1 LDEILIDARRT
12 INLKQAVADAVENG
26 EYEGLADDIR
36 DCFEEDQIGAIEEI
50 FDTLSIEEAI
60 DEILEEWAGDDSD
73 ELLEIIESY
82 FADADIEVR
91 FDHNDLDLGN
101 DEDEIEEAEEEIDD
115 LEEPPEIED
124 EEL

>member
-1 LDEILIDARRT
+1 MDEILIDARRT

-36 DCFEEDQIGAIEEI
+36 DCFEEDQIEAIEEV
-50 FDTLSIEEAI
+50 FDTLSIDEAI

-82 FADADIEVR
+82 FADADIAVR
-91 FDHNDLDLGN
+91 FDHNDLDLGDDD
-101 DEDEIEEAEEEIDD
+101 DEMEAEEEIDELD
-115 LEEPPEIED
+115 EPPDIED

>member
-1 LDEILIDARRT
+1 MDEILIDARRT

-91 FDHNDLDLGN
+91 FDHNDLDLVN

>member
-1 LDEILIDARRT
+1 MDEILIDARRT

-36 DCFEEDQIGAIEEI
+36 DCFEDDQISAIEGI
-50 FDTLSIEEAI
+50 FDTLSIDEAI

-91 FDHNDLDLGN
+91 FDHNDLDLVE
-101 DEDEIEEAEEEIDD
+101 EDAETEAEEELDD
-115 LEEPPEIED
+115 LEDPPDIEE

>member
-1 LDEILIDARRT
+1 MDEILIDARRT